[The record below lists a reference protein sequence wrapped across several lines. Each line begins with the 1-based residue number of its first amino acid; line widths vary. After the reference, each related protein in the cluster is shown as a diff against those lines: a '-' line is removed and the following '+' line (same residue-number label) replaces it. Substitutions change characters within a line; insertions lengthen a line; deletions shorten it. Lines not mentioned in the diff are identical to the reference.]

1 MSGPIIRIPYHERID
16 ATLAEIAALP
26 LPVPRTCHLGNNG
39 AYNWGWLAIARNSR
53 LVMFDH
59 TTYGADRVC
68 LPWTVLGD
76 YGRVAA
82 CYDIDG
88 NEIERYRGDHV
99 TGPAQDVPPK
109 YRGILN
115 YGIDAWH
122 AGVPLAS
129 HHYTTNLELAR
140 CYNES
145 VPSYDSREIVENF
158 ELFAGIVRAAH
169 ERGSLDLLFDRWAH
183 TRGGRVVFTKI
194 DAVERRGARL
204 ILSGP
209 GREMLFDGSATE
221 LLYELRE
228 SLASL
233 RAHVELAK
241 PLGRIAHPWMSL
253 PFAYLFGAATDYAQ
267 CSDLRVH
274 VHAGGLT
281 SPYYMNDPAFGKRFQ
296 LVYDDLAEAD
306 FLPRDFR
313 FVLVP
318 IGCCQLFATSSTSI
332 LSGIVERWRATLDSL
347 ADRRPVLE
355 LLASRSSPFGP
366 ELQRAMR
373 ELDNRFLDW
382 LRTEVLRF
390 NRCDANRLP
399 ICYDGANKNTNAFNK
414 YGIGPRALLH
424 TTPTFPPA
432 FGTLSWIEGEWLI
445 HVLALIFQHQKEP
458 FPLNASSSP
467 KSRSG

>member
-1 MSGPIIRIPYHERID
+1 MSNSIITIPYQQRVD
-16 ATLAEIAALP
+16 TTLAEIAALP

-68 LPWTVLGD
+68 LPWAVLGD

-82 CYDIDG
+82 FYDIDG
-88 NEIERYRGDHV
+88 NEIHRHRDVHINA
-99 TGPAQDVPPK
+99 PAQAVPPK
-109 YRGILN
+109 YRSILN

-140 CYNES
+140 RYNAS
-145 VPSYDSREIVENF
+145 VPSFDSREILENF
-158 ELFAGIVRAAH
+158 DLFADIVTAAH
-169 ERGSLDLLFDRWAH
+169 ERSSLDLLFDRWAH
-183 TRGGRVVFTKI
+183 TRRGRVVFTKI
-194 DAVERRGARL
+194 ESTERRGGRI
-204 ILSGP
+204 ILTGP
-209 GREMLFDGSATE
+209 GQEVLFDGSAID
-221 LLYELRE
+221 LLYKLRE

-241 PLGRIAHPWMSL
+241 PLEPIAYPWMSL

-281 SPYYMNDPAFGKRFQ
+281 SPYYMRDHAFGERFR
-296 LVYDDLAEAD
+296 LAYDDLARTG

-318 IGCCQLFATSSTSI
+318 IGCCQLFATCSTPI
-332 LSGIVERWRATLDSL
+332 LSEIIERWRATIDSL
-347 ADRRPVLE
+347 AHRRPVLQ

-366 ELQRAMR
+366 EFQRAMR
-373 ELDNRFLDW
+373 ELDDDFLDW
-382 LRTEVLRF
+382 LRTEVHRF
-390 NRCDANRLP
+390 NQLDTNRLP
-399 ICYDGANKNTNAFNK
+399 VCYDGANTYTETFNK
-414 YGIGPRALLH
+414 YGIGPDGLLEA
-424 TTPTFPPA
+424 TPTFPPS
-432 FGTLSWIEGEWLI
+432 FGELSWIEGEWLI
-445 HVLALIFQHQKEP
+445 QVLALLFQHQEES
-458 FPLNASSSP
+458 F
-467 KSRSG
+467 